1 MIKFCFLK
9 KTRLLNCKIAK
20 LKHDL
25 NFDFTG
31 TSSDIKR
38 KLVSRNISPNSGVSV
53 TLSLCFKCVYFCHGN
68 KRINFDQLYQF
79 LVCQCPL
86 IKTCLFQ
93 FIVTLFY
100 YYLYDLVANK

>member
-1 MIKFCFLK
+1 MLSSQKVSLLQSNFYNQHLIEFIGLFTDKNYMIKFCFLK

-53 TLSLCFKCVYFCHGN
+53 NLFVLSV
-68 KRINFDQLYQF
+68 
-79 LVCQCPL
+79 
-86 IKTCLFQ
+86 
-93 FIVTLFY
+93 FIFVMETS
-100 YYLYDLVANK
+100 V